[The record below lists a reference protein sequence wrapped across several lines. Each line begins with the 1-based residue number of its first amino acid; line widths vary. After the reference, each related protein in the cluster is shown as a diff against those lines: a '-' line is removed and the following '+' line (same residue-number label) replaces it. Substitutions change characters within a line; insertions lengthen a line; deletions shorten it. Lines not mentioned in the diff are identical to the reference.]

1 MRCKAVPIAALIALT
16 LVACGEAPDNHP
28 DKPVT
33 HRRDAFQKILKA
45 FEPMG
50 IELRKNRYNADQFIT
65 QSRDLAARKDGPWP
79 YFGAGTNYPPT
90 HANDKVWSEPE
101 KFEAARQAF
110 IKAADNLVA
119 AADSRDEKQVTVA
132 YEALHDTC
140 RDCHKAFKK

>member
-1 MRCKAVPIAALIALT
+1 MRCKTALLVALIPLALA
-16 LVACGEAPDNHP
+16 ACGEPPDNHP

-50 IELRKNRYNADQFIT
+50 MQLRKNQYNADKFIT
-65 QSRDLAARKDGPWP
+65 QAKDLAALKDGPWQ
-79 YFGAGTNYPPT
+79 YFGPGTNYPPT
-90 HANDKVWSEPE
+90 HANDKPWSEPE

-110 IKAADNLVA
+110 FKATAQMVA
-119 AADSRDEKQVTVA
+119 ATESRDQKQVTVA
-132 YEALHDTC
+132 YDALHDTC

>member
-1 MRCKAVPIAALIALT
+1 MRCRTALIAALIPLT

-33 HRRDAFQKILKA
+33 HRRDAFQQILKA

-50 IELRKNRYNADQFIT
+50 IQLRKNQYDADKFL
-65 QSRDLAARKDGPWP
+65 SRAKQLAALKDGPWR
-79 YFGAGTNYPPT
+79 YFGPDTNYPPT
-90 HANDKVWSEPE
+90 RATDKVWSEPE
-101 KFEAARQAF
+101 KFEAARQSF
-110 IKAADNLVA
+110 LKATEQMATVA
-119 AADSRDEKQVTVA
+119 ESRDPKQVAVA